1 MEKYMIKYTIALLS
15 VILGLTACTSCI
27 KKNQVLIDSSA
38 SDASVSDAPV
48 EATSILDSSNPIII
62 SNNNWQFTLPS
73 DEWKLTSSDDGGSET
88 YFLYENKKE
97 KSLLFF
103 VKEPFNG
110 LTQDYALIAVRGLKE
125 SNLNLRSSSQLVID
139 AKTFVYLELFNDNIK
154 IYQIMLSQDK
164 FGYSLSC
171 GGLDIENVFK
181 EKCMTIFK
189 SLKIK

>member
-1 MEKYMIKYTIALLS
+1 MIKYTIALLS